1 MIKKSH
7 AVILGFFV
15 GVFATYAVIKIA
27 SAGFSFGQ
35 GLAQQQQASTT
46 KESTPPR

>member
-7 AVILGFFV
+7 AVFLGFLV

-27 SAGFSFGQ
+27 AASFSFGQ
-35 GLAQQQQASTT
+35 GLAQQQQAPAAKDSP
-46 KESTPPR
+46 PPR

>member
-27 SAGFSFGQ
+27 SAGYSFGQ
-35 GLAQQQQASTT
+35 GLAQNAQAAPA
-46 KESTPPR
+46 KESPPR

>member
-27 SAGFSFGQ
+27 SAGYSFGQ
-35 GLAQQQQASTT
+35 GLAQQEQKAHA
-46 KESTPPR
+46 KGTPPG